1 MERREKDVAGGRAR
15 MKRKKGRVLL
25 IIGTSS
31 DSGGGSQM
39 AKNPINFV
47 KVISARVTINPVAC
61 LAV

>member
-1 MERREKDVAGGRAR
+1 